1 MHQPAMPNDPKCDPL
16 NLLHLATEAF
26 DMKDISVN
34 FASMSPSTDF
44 GRVLQPGTNNS
55 VPNRELGLATMSAS
69 IPHVGVDT
77 GQDTFI
83 DGIPS
88 GFTPNNIEG
97 GEPTDHQSS
106 LQEEPLKSGAILDPL
121 FDSVDPLFLAGL
133 FDNEPMDR
141 NELEPVL
148 DPSIF
153 GTHPALKSEEVP
165 DGDALFLSG
174 FMDHI
179 QNS

>member
-1 MHQPAMPNDPKCDPL
+1 MSGTPPKIATNFFGGSLTTGSPSPLPKKTNGSASTGFSPPKKKSRNEVVCVHQPAMPNDPKCDPL

-69 IPHVGVDT
+69 IQHVGVDT
-77 GQDTFI
+77 GQDAFI
-83 DGIPS
+83 DVIPS
-88 GFTPNNIEG
+88 GFTPNNIEE

-106 LQEEPLKSGAILDPL
+106 LQEEPLESGAIVDPL
-121 FDSVDPLFLAGL
+121 FDSV
-133 FDNEPMDR
+133 
-141 NELEPVL
+141 
-148 DPSIF
+148 
-153 GTHPALKSEEVP
+153 
-165 DGDALFLSG
+165 
-174 FMDHI
+174 
-179 QNS
+179 